1 MRANK
6 PYLKREAAME
16 GHAKQVVAMA
26 EALEEITRTY
36 KYWSKETSYE
46 WEVW

>member
-26 EALEEITRTY
+26 EALEEINRTY
-36 KYWSKETSYE
+36 KYWSKQTSCV
-46 WEVW
+46 WEV